1 MKTALKNNSWITTI
15 AFALIEFP
23 IIIFLSYFSLG
34 SKDDIMEIYHS
45 DPSRIIFIRGCVSF
59 VITSF
64 VMSLIILLYV
74 IINIILLNIMVN
86 RKKIF
91 IYLVLI
97 FVFISVEI
105 IGILTYKLMTR
116 GYI

>member
-15 AFALIEFP
+15 VFALIEFP
-23 IIIFLSYFSLG
+23 IIIFLSYFSIG
-34 SKDDIMEIYHS
+34 SNS
-45 DPSRIIFIRGCVSF
+45 DPSRIIFIRGCISF

-64 VMSLIILLYV
+64 VMSLIMLLYV
-74 IINIILLNIMVN
+74 IIKRILLNVRVT
-86 RKKIF
+86 RKKI
-91 IYLVLI
+91 LI
-97 FVFISVEI
+97 SLGLNFVIISVEI

>member
-1 MKTALKNNSWITTI
+1 
-15 AFALIEFP
+15 
-23 IIIFLSYFSLG
+23 
-34 SKDDIMEIYHS
+34 MEIYHS
-45 DPSRIIFIRGCVSF
+45 DPSRIIFIRGCILF

-64 VMSLIILLYV
+64 VMSLIMLLYV
-74 IINIILLNIMVN
+74 IIKRILLNVRVT

-91 IYLVLI
+91 ISLGLN
-97 FVFISVEI
+97 FVIISVEI

>member
-1 MKTALKNNSWITTI
+1 MLWKYII
-15 AFALIEFP
+15 AIL
-23 IIIFLSYFSLG
+23 LVSFSLE
-34 SKDDIMEIYHS
+34 DVF
-45 DPSRIIFIRGCVSF
+45 PF

-64 VMSLIILLYV
+64 LMSLIMLLYV
-74 IINIILLNIMVN
+74 IIKRILLNVRVT

-91 IYLVLI
+91 ISLGLN
-97 FVFISVEI
+97 FVIISVEI